1 MKIAAK
7 AAEQKVSV
15 ERLQTLMQTFEAV
28 APVASEDADSSRASQ
43 SPRKVQHSWHL
54 AIAAMSQLLK
64 QSTLSALQFAES
76 SDPLSQQTD
85 AVGTAKVCD
94 LQGLIFCGPAPI
106 FSDLAT
112 LAHLK
117 TWVYTARALRKTF
130 QLPPAT
136 HPVELSQAFPIVT
149 LRPDDPLAQEQFCL
163 IQTPQ
168 FCWAAVVGCNEA
180 GILQLRFS
188 FEPSVVQHLWQT
200 LQLRNKQTL
209 PTEQCAE
216 IQRWRQRFPVTAPHY
231 RTPVQFSRELL
242 RQAALSPTLL
252 PQKYCGKFDRDP
264 VANPNGTV
272 SSGEAT
278 ATRDFAN
285 AWVQPESNPES
296 AVESR
301 DVELLKVIAHEV
313 RTPLTTIQTLT
324 RLLLKRSDLPEE
336 VNRRLDAIY
345 RECSG
350 QIDRFGLIFRAMEL
364 THDRAQALSAHL
376 MPISLQEVLIENFER
391 WQAQAARR
399 SLTLEVTTPKSMPA
413 IAIRDPHLLDQVL
426 TGLME
431 YLGHSLGAG
440 SHIHL
445 HVALA
450 GSQLKLQLKTRTDDA
465 DPVVPSPMLEAV
477 GQLLM
482 FQPET
487 GGLSLSL
494 PVTKHLFEALGGKL
508 TVRKHHQSE
517 VLTIFLPLGVE
528 SDAY

>member
-15 ERLQTLMQTFEAV
+15 ELLQTLMQTFEAV

-43 SPRKVQHSWHL
+43 APREVQHSWHL

-64 QSTLSALQFAES
+64 QSTLPALQIAES
-76 SDPLSQQTD
+76 SDRPSKPTD
-85 AVGTAKVCD
+85 VTGTARVCS
-94 LQGLIFCGPAPI
+94 LQGLTFCGPAPM

-117 TWVYTARALRKTF
+117 TWVFTAHPSRKTF

-136 HPVELSQAFPIVT
+136 HPVELIHALPVVT
-149 LRPDDPLAQEQFCL
+149 LRPEDPLAQEQFCI

-168 FCWAAVVGCNEA
+168 FCWAAVVGCNEE
-180 GILQLRFS
+180 GLPQFRFS

-200 LQLRNKQTL
+200 LQLRAKHGL
-209 PTEQCAE
+209 PPEQCAE
-216 IQRWRQRFPVTAPHY
+216 IQRWRQHFPVTAPHY
-231 RTPVQFSRELL
+231 RTPIQFSRELL
-242 RQAALSPTLL
+242 RHASLVPTLQA
-252 PQKYCGKFDRDP
+252 PRQCGSYARDP
-264 VANPNGTV
+264 GTGAKGATSFTQEKVASVAPGFE
-272 SSGEAT
+272 GAWT
-278 ATRDFAN
+278 ATED
-285 AWVQPESNPES
+285 S
-296 AVESR
+296 AESR

-336 VNRRLDAIY
+336 VNRRLDAIH

-364 THDRAQALSAHL
+364 THDRAQALSTRL
-376 MPISLQEVLIENFER
+376 MPISLQEVLVENFER